1 MSEQKKLNFGEPL
14 RFRFPEHPWTKNHHN
29 GNPVNPL
36 QKSQIWAANG
46 SRFHTSKR
54 NRKAKS
60 REGHRFVVWMY
71 CLHWFTATKKLLLQ
85 YFRIVIW
92 VHIIPY
98 TPSIGPWHGHL
109 SPCLLLNIR
118 RQHDLPSP
126 NQQAGRTKAQ
136 RDPWG
141 DPVPKISVSKT
152 VTFWLGSKLSEN
164 HHGLLLVSPWNF
176 LLW

>member
-1 MSEQKKLNFGEPL
+1 MSEQKKLDFGEPL

-98 TPSIGPWHGHL
+98 TPSIVHGMDIYRHVCC
-109 SPCLLLNIR
+109 SI
-118 RQHDLPSP
+118 SGASTTF
-126 NQQAGRTKAQ
+126 QAQT
-136 RDPWG
+136 
-141 DPVPKISVSKT
+141 
-152 VTFWLGSKLSEN
+152 SKLGERRHSAIHEKIRF
-164 HHGLLLVSPWNF
+164 PRF
-176 LLW
+176 LC